1 MLMLRFS
8 GADSSKMKK
17 DPILGVKLLLF
28 FVRMQQLRIA
38 AILEIALP
46 KQPPPNDVNHQLY
59 KYIIF

>member
-8 GADSSKMKK
+8 GADSSKIKK

-38 AILEIALP
+38 VILEIALP
-46 KQPPPNDVNHQLY
+46 KQPPPNDVGAY